1 MTRATRI
8 RLIQEAHMRKPI
20 KVRGEGNFPN
30 LIRIGVGLFLFLTAA
45 CGRQEAPAPPP
56 PPPPAVVVSP
66 VPAATVPLY
75 REYVA
80 RTEARET
87 VEIRS
92 RVDGYLEKVLFT
104 EGSQVKAGQLLFVI
118 DQRPFKAALQ
128 EARGSLAQAKASLN
142 KARQDVARLQPL
154 VAESAAPQ
162 VDLDNAE
169 SAVEFSLASIEKA
182 KAAVAAAELNLKF
195 SEIQAP
201 ITGIIGKQEVTVGN
215 LVSRD
220 RTLLTA
226 ISSWDPMRTVFSI
239 SEVDYLR
246 LGQQHREDN
255 PFVPRKNA
263 APFEL
268 IMADGSLYPHR
279 GIFSFLD
286 RTLDLTTG
294 TLNVYVSFPNPD
306 RMLRPGLFGR
316 VRVVVEAKPD
326 TLLVPQ
332 KSVQVTQSVN
342 SVLVVDKEDAVHL
355 RVVTLGERFKD
366 FFIVTEGL
374 KPGERVVVE
383 GVQKAIPGRKVRPTE
398 QPINLE
404 TLGG

>member
-1 MTRATRI
+1 MHATRYPGFGNI
-8 RLIQEAHMRKPI
+8 HRLIRVGI
-20 KVRGEGNFPN
+20 GIF
-30 LIRIGVGLFLFLTAA
+30 LILTAA
-45 CGRQEAPAPPP
+45 CSRQEGPAPPP
-56 PPPPAVVVSP
+56 PAPPAVVVSP

-87 VEIRS
+87 VAIRS
-92 RVDGYLEKVLFT
+92 RVDGFLEKVLFE
-104 EGSQVKAGQLLFVI
+104 EGRQVKAGELLFVI

-128 EARGSLAQAKASLN
+128 EARGSLAQAQASLN
-142 KARQDVARLQPL
+142 KARRDVARLQPL
-154 VAESAAPQ
+154 VAESAAPE

-169 SAVEFSLASIEKA
+169 SAVEYSLASIERA
-182 KAAVAAAELNLKF
+182 KAAIAIAELNLKF
-195 SEIQAP
+195 SEIRAP
-201 ITGIIGKQEVTVGN
+201 ISGIIGKQEVTVGN
-215 LVSRD
+215 LIARD
-220 RTLLTA
+220 QTLLTA

-239 SEVDYLR
+239 SETDYLR
-246 LGQQHREDN
+246 LGQQRRDDN
-255 PFVPRKNA
+255 PFIPRKSA

-268 IMADGSLYPHR
+268 IMADGSVYPHR
-279 GIFSFLD
+279 GSLSFLD

-316 VRVVVEAKPD
+316 VRVLVEAKPGA
-326 TLLVPQ
+326 LLVPQ
-332 KSVQVTQSVN
+332 KSVQVNQGVS
-342 SVLVVDKEDAVHL
+342 SVLVVDKEDAVAL
-355 RVVTLGERFKD
+355 RVVNLGERVKE

>member
-1 MTRATRI
+1 MHTTR
-8 RLIQEAHMRKPI
+8 HHGFGN
-20 KVRGEGNFPN
+20 VRH
-30 LIRIGVGLFLFLTAA
+30 LIRVGVGLFLFLTAA

-87 VEIRS
+87 VAIRS
-92 RVDGYLEKVLFT
+92 RVDGFIEKVLFE
-104 EGSQVKAGQLLFVI
+104 EGGQVKAGQLLFVI
-118 DQRPFKAALQ
+118 DQRPFSAALQ
-128 EARGSLAQAKASLN
+128 EARGSLAQAQASLS
-142 KARQDVARLQPL
+142 KAKRDVARLQPL
-154 VAESAAPQ
+154 VAEFAAPQ
-162 VDLDNAE
+162 VDLDSAE
-169 SAVEFSLASIEKA
+169 SAVEFSLASIERA
-182 KAAVAAAELNLKF
+182 KAAIAIAELNLKF
-195 SEIQAP
+195 SEIRAP
-201 ITGIIGKQEVTVGN
+201 ITGVIGKQEVTVGN

-220 RTLLTA
+220 QTVLTL
-226 ISSWDPMRTVFSI
+226 ISSWDPMRTVFSL
-239 SEVDYLR
+239 SEGDYLR
-246 LGQQHREDN
+246 LGQQRRDDN
-255 PFVPRKNA
+255 PFIPRKNA

-268 IMADGSLYPHR
+268 IMADGSFYPHR
-279 GIFSFLD
+279 GSLSFLD

-294 TLNVYVSFPNPD
+294 TLSVYVSFPNPD
-306 RMLRPGLFGR
+306 RLLRPGLFGR

-332 KSVQVTQSVN
+332 RSVQVIQGVS
-342 SVLVVDKEDAVHL
+342 SVLVVDSDGRVAQ

-398 QPINLE
+398 QPIKLE
-404 TLGG
+404 ALGG

>member
-1 MTRATRI
+1 MHTTRYPGFGNVRHLI
-8 RLIQEAHMRKPI
+8 RLGIGI
-20 KVRGEGNFPN
+20 L
-30 LIRIGVGLFLFLTAA
+30 LIVTAA
-45 CGRQEAPAPPP
+45 CGRQEGPAPPP
-56 PPPPAVVVSP
+56 PAPPAVVVSP

-104 EGSQVKAGQLLFVI
+104 EGSRVKAGQLLFVI
-118 DQRPFKAALQ
+118 DQRPFRAALQ
-128 EARGSLAQAKASLN
+128 EARGSFAQAQASLS
-142 KARQDVARLQPL
+142 KAKRDVARLQPL

-162 VDLDNAE
+162 VDLDDAE
-169 SAVEFSLASIEKA
+169 SAVEFSQASIEKG
-182 KAAVAAAELNLKF
+182 KAAVAMAELNLKF
-195 SEIQAP
+195 SEIYAP
-201 ITGIIGKQEVTVGN
+201 ISGIIGKQDVTAGN
-215 LVSRD
+215 LVARD
-220 RTLLTA
+220 RTLLTV
-226 ISSWDPMRTVFSI
+226 ISAWDPMRAVFSI
-239 SEVDYLR
+239 SETDYLR
-246 LGQQHREDN
+246 LGQQRRDDN
-255 PFVPRKNA
+255 PFIPRQNA

-268 IMADGSLYPHR
+268 IMADGSMYPHR
-279 GIFSFLD
+279 GSLSFLD

-294 TLNVYVSFPNPD
+294 TLNAYVSFPNPD
-306 RMLRPGLFGR
+306 RLLRPGLFGR
-316 VRVVVEAKPD
+316 VRVVVAAKPD

-332 KSVQVTQSVN
+332 KSVQVTQGVS
-342 SVLVVDKEDAVHL
+342 SVLVVDKEDAVAL
-355 RVVTLGERFKD
+355 RVVTLGERFRD

>member
-1 MTRATRI
+1 MHTTRHHGFENVRH
-8 RLIQEAHMRKPI
+8 LIP
-20 KVRGEGNFPN
+20 V
-30 LIRIGVGLFLFLTAA
+30 GVGLFLFLMAA

-87 VEIRS
+87 VAIRS
-92 RVDGYLEKVLFT
+92 RVDGFIEKVLFE
-104 EGSQVKAGQLLFVI
+104 EGGQVKAGQLLFVI
-118 DQRPFKAALQ
+118 DQRPFSAALQ
-128 EARGSLAQAKASLN
+128 EARGSLAQAQASLS
-142 KARQDVARLQPL
+142 KAKRDVARLQPL
-154 VAESAAPQ
+154 VAEFAAPQ
-162 VDLDNAE
+162 VDLDSAE
-169 SAVEFSLASIEKA
+169 SAVEFSLASIERA
-182 KAAVAAAELNLKF
+182 KAAIAIAELNLKF
-195 SEIQAP
+195 SEIRAP
-201 ITGIIGKQEVTVGN
+201 ITGVIGKQEVTVGN

-220 RTLLTA
+220 QTVLTS
-226 ISSWDPMRTVFSI
+226 ISSWDPMRTVFSL
-239 SEVDYLR
+239 SEGDYLR
-246 LGQQHREDN
+246 LGQQRRDDN
-255 PFVPRKNA
+255 PFIPRKNA

-268 IMADGSLYPHR
+268 IMADGSFYPHR
-279 GIFSFLD
+279 GSLSFLD

-294 TLNVYVSFPNPD
+294 TLSVYVSFPNPD
-306 RMLRPGLFGR
+306 RLLRPGLFGR

-332 KSVQVTQSVN
+332 RSVQVIQGVS
-342 SVLVVDKEDAVHL
+342 SVLVVDSDGRVAQ

-398 QPINLE
+398 QPIKLE
-404 TLGG
+404 ALGG

>member
-1 MTRATRI
+1 MHTTRHHGFGNVRH
-8 RLIQEAHMRKPI
+8 LIP
-20 KVRGEGNFPN
+20 V
-30 LIRIGVGLFLFLTAA
+30 GVGLFLFLTAA

-87 VEIRS
+87 VAIRS
-92 RVDGYLEKVLFT
+92 RVDGFIEKVLFE
-104 EGSQVKAGQLLFVI
+104 EGGQVKAGQLLFVI
-118 DQRPFKAALQ
+118 DQRPFSAALQ
-128 EARGSLAQAKASLN
+128 EARGSLAQAQASLS
-142 KARQDVARLQPL
+142 KAKRDVARLQPL
-154 VAESAAPQ
+154 VAEFAAPQ
-162 VDLDNAE
+162 VDLDSAE
-169 SAVEFSLASIEKA
+169 SAVEFSLASIERA
-182 KAAVAAAELNLKF
+182 KAAIAIAELNLKF
-195 SEIQAP
+195 SEIRAP
-201 ITGIIGKQEVTVGN
+201 IIGVIGKQEVTVGN

-220 RTLLTA
+220 QTVLTS
-226 ISSWDPMRTVFSI
+226 ISSWDPMRTVFSL
-239 SEVDYLR
+239 SEGDYLR
-246 LGQQHREDN
+246 LGQQRRDDN
-255 PFVPRKNA
+255 PFIPRKNA

-268 IMADGSLYPHR
+268 IMADGSFYPHR
-279 GIFSFLD
+279 GSLSFLD

-294 TLNVYVSFPNPD
+294 TLSVYVSFPNPD
-306 RMLRPGLFGR
+306 RLLRPGLFGR

-332 KSVQVTQSVN
+332 RSVQVIQGVS
-342 SVLVVDKEDAVHL
+342 SVLVVDSDGRVAQ

-398 QPINLE
+398 QPIKLE
-404 TLGG
+404 ALGG

>member
-1 MTRATRI
+1 MHTTRHHGFGNVRH
-8 RLIQEAHMRKPI
+8 LIP
-20 KVRGEGNFPN
+20 V
-30 LIRIGVGLFLFLTAA
+30 GVGLFLFLTAA

-87 VEIRS
+87 VAIRS
-92 RVDGYLEKVLFT
+92 RVDGFIEKVLFE
-104 EGSQVKAGQLLFVI
+104 EGGQVKAGQLLFVI
-118 DQRPFKAALQ
+118 DQRPFSAALQ
-128 EARGSLAQAKASLN
+128 EARGSLAQAQASLS
-142 KARQDVARLQPL
+142 KAKRDVARLQPL
-154 VAESAAPQ
+154 VAEFAAPQ
-162 VDLDNAE
+162 VDLDSAE
-169 SAVEFSLASIEKA
+169 SAVEFSLASIERA
-182 KAAVAAAELNLKF
+182 KAAIAIAELNLKF
-195 SEIQAP
+195 SEIRAP
-201 ITGIIGKQEVTVGN
+201 ITGVIGKQEVTVGN

-220 RTLLTA
+220 QTVLTS
-226 ISSWDPMRTVFSI
+226 ISSWDPMRTVFSL
-239 SEVDYLR
+239 SEGDYLR
-246 LGQQHREDN
+246 LGQQRRDDN
-255 PFVPRKNA
+255 PFIPRKNA

-268 IMADGSLYPHR
+268 IMADGSFYPHR
-279 GIFSFLD
+279 GSLSFLD

-294 TLNVYVSFPNPD
+294 TLSVYVSFPNPD
-306 RMLRPGLFGR
+306 RLLRPGLFGR

-332 KSVQVTQSVN
+332 RSVQVIQGVS
-342 SVLVVDKEDAVHL
+342 SVLVVDSDGRVAQ

-398 QPINLE
+398 QPIKLE
-404 TLGG
+404 ALGG

>member
-1 MTRATRI
+1 MHTTRHHGFENVRH
-8 RLIQEAHMRKPI
+8 LIP
-20 KVRGEGNFPN
+20 V
-30 LIRIGVGLFLFLTAA
+30 GVGLFLFLTAA

-87 VEIRS
+87 VAIRS
-92 RVDGYLEKVLFT
+92 RVDGFIEKVLFE
-104 EGSQVKAGQLLFVI
+104 EGGQVKAGQLLFVI
-118 DQRPFKAALQ
+118 DQRPFSAALQ
-128 EARGSLAQAKASLN
+128 EARGSLAQAQASLS
-142 KARQDVARLQPL
+142 KAKRDVARLQPL
-154 VAESAAPQ
+154 VAEFAAPQ
-162 VDLDNAE
+162 VDLDSAE
-169 SAVEFSLASIEKA
+169 SAVEFSLASIERA
-182 KAAVAAAELNLKF
+182 KAAIAIAELNLNF
-195 SEIQAP
+195 CEIRAP
-201 ITGIIGKQEVTVGN
+201 ITGVIGKQEVTVGN
-215 LVSRD
+215 LVSREQ
-220 RTLLTA
+220 TILTS
-226 ISSWDPMRTVFSI
+226 ISSWDPMRTVFSL
-239 SEVDYLR
+239 SEGDYLR
-246 LGQQHREDN
+246 LGQQRRDDN
-255 PFVPRKNA
+255 PFIPRKNA

-268 IMADGSLYPHR
+268 IMADGSFYPHR
-279 GIFSFLD
+279 GSLSFLD

-294 TLNVYVSFPNPD
+294 TLSIYVSFPNPD
-306 RMLRPGLFGR
+306 RLLRPGLFGR

-332 KSVQVTQSVN
+332 RSVQVIQGVS
-342 SVLVVDKEDAVHL
+342 SVLVVDSDGRVAQ

-398 QPINLE
+398 QPIKLE
-404 TLGG
+404 ALGG

>member
-1 MTRATRI
+1 MRTTKCSKFGNARH
-8 RLIQEAHMRKPI
+8 LIY
-20 KVRGEGNFPN
+20 VG
-30 LIRIGVGLFLFLTAA
+30 IGIVLLLTGA
-45 CGRQEAPAPPP
+45 CGRQEASAPPPAPPV
-56 PPPPAVVVSP
+56 VVVSP
-66 VPAATVPLY
+66 VPAITVPLY

-87 VEIRS
+87 VAIRS

-118 DQRPFKAALQ
+118 DQRPFRAALQ
-128 EARGSLAQAKASLN
+128 EVRGSLAQAQASLN
-142 KARQDVARLQPL
+142 KAKRDVARLQPL
-154 VAESAAPQ
+154 VAESAAPE

-169 SAVEFSLASIEKA
+169 SAVEFSEASIERA
-182 KAAVAAAELNLKF
+182 KAAVAIAELNLKF
-195 SEIQAP
+195 SEIYAP
-201 ITGIIGKQEVTVGN
+201 ISGVIGKQEITVGN

-220 RTLLTA
+220 QTLLTS

-246 LGQQHREDN
+246 LGQQTRDDN
-255 PFVPRKNA
+255 PFIPRKNE

-268 IMADGSLYPHR
+268 IMADGSIYPHH
-279 GIFSFLD
+279 GSLSFLD

-294 TLNVYVSFPNPD
+294 TLSVYVSFPNPD

-332 KSVQVTQSVN
+332 RSVQVVQGVS
-342 SVLVVDKEDAVHL
+342 SVLVVDKEDAVAL
-355 RVVTLGERFKD
+355 RVVTLGERFRD
-366 FFIVTEGL
+366 FFIVTQGL
-374 KPGERVVVE
+374 EPGERVVVE
-383 GVQKAIPGRKVRPTE
+383 GLQKAIPGRKVRPTE
-398 QPINLE
+398 HPIKLE
-404 TLGG
+404 SFGG

>member
-1 MTRATRI
+1 MHTTRNPVFGIVRH
-8 RLIQEAHMRKPI
+8 LIQ
-20 KVRGEGNFPN
+20 VG
-30 LIRIGVGLFLFLTAA
+30 IGISLALTAA

-75 REYVA
+75 REFVA

-92 RVDGYLEKVLFT
+92 RVDGFLEKVLFE
-104 EGSQVKAGQLLFVI
+104 EGHLVKAGQLLFVI

-128 EARGSLAQAKASLN
+128 EARGSLAQAQASLS
-142 KARQDVARLQPL
+142 KAKRDVARLQPL
-154 VAESAAPQ
+154 VAESAAPE

-169 SAVEFSLASIEKA
+169 SAVEFGQASIERA
-182 KAAVAAAELNLKF
+182 KAAIAIAELNLKF
-195 SEIQAP
+195 SEIHAP
-201 ITGIIGKQEVTVGN
+201 ITGVIGKQEVTAGN

-239 SEVDYLR
+239 SETDYLR

-255 PFVPRKNA
+255 PFIPRKNA
-263 APFEL
+263 ALFEL
-268 IMADGSLYPHR
+268 IMADGSIYPHR
-279 GIFSFLD
+279 GSLSFLD

-294 TLNVYVSFPNPD
+294 TLNVYVSFPNPE
-306 RMLRPGLFGR
+306 RVLRPGLFGR
-316 VRVVVEAKPD
+316 IRVVVETKPD

-332 KSVQVTQSVN
+332 RSVQVAQGVS
-342 SVLVVDKEDAVHL
+342 SVLVVDKEDAVAQ
-355 RVVTLGERFKD
+355 RVVTLGERFRD

-374 KPGERVVVE
+374 KPGERVVVD

-398 QPINLE
+398 QPINLD

>member
-1 MTRATRI
+1 MRTTKCSKFGNTRHFI
-8 RLIQEAHMRKPI
+8 R
-20 KVRGEGNFPN
+20 VG
-30 LIRIGVGLFLFLTAA
+30 IGIVLLLTGA
-45 CGRQEAPAPPP
+45 CGRQEVSAPPPAPPV
-56 PPPPAVVVSP
+56 VVVSP
-66 VPAATVPLY
+66 VPAITVPLY

-87 VEIRS
+87 VAIRS

-118 DQRPFKAALQ
+118 DQRPFRAALQ
-128 EARGSLAQAKASLN
+128 EVRGSLAQAQASLN
-142 KARQDVARLQPL
+142 KAKRDVARLQPL
-154 VAESAAPQ
+154 VAESAAPE

-169 SAVEFSLASIEKA
+169 SAVEFSEASIERA
-182 KAAVAAAELNLKF
+182 KAAVAIAELNLKF
-195 SEIQAP
+195 SEIYAP
-201 ITGIIGKQEVTVGN
+201 ISGVIGKQEITVGN

-220 RTLLTA
+220 QTLLTS

-246 LGQQHREDN
+246 LGQQTRDDN
-255 PFVPRKNA
+255 PFIPRKNE

-268 IMADGSLYPHR
+268 IMADGSIYPHR
-279 GIFSFLD
+279 GSLSFLD

-294 TLNVYVSFPNPD
+294 TLSVYVSYPNPD
-306 RMLRPGLFGR
+306 RVLRPGLFGR

-332 KSVQVTQSVN
+332 RSVQVVQGVS
-342 SVLVVDKEDAVHL
+342 SVLVVDKEDAVAL
-355 RVVTLGERFKD
+355 RVVTLGERFRD
-366 FFIVTEGL
+366 FFIVTQGL

-383 GVQKAIPGRKVRPTE
+383 GLQKAIPGRKVRPTE
-398 QPINLE
+398 QPIKLE
-404 TLGG
+404 MIGS

>member
-1 MTRATRI
+1 MHTTRYSGFGN
-8 RLIQEAHMRKPI
+8 
-20 KVRGEGNFPN
+20 VRHLVRVG
-30 LIRIGVGLFLFLTAA
+30 IGIFLLLTAA
-45 CGRQEAPAPPP
+45 CGSQEGPAPPP

-87 VEIRS
+87 VAIRS
-92 RVDGYLEKVLFT
+92 RVDGFLEKVLFE
-104 EGSQVKAGQLLFVI
+104 EGRQVKAGQLLFEI
-118 DQRPFKAALQ
+118 DPRPFRAALQ
-128 EARGSLAQAKASLN
+128 EARGSLAQAQASLS
-142 KARQDVARLQPL
+142 KAKRDVARLQPL
-154 VAESAAPQ
+154 VAESAAPE
-162 VDLDNAE
+162 VDLDSAE
-169 SAVEFSLASIEKA
+169 SAVEFSQASIERA
-182 KAAVAAAELNLKF
+182 KAAIAIAELNLKF
-195 SEIQAP
+195 SEIRAP

-220 RTLLTA
+220 QTLLTS

-246 LGQQHREDN
+246 LGQQHRDDN
-255 PFVPRKNA
+255 PFIPRKDA

-268 IMADGSLYPHR
+268 IMADASLYPHR
-279 GIFSFLD
+279 GSLSFLD

-332 KSVQVTQSVN
+332 RSVQVTQGVS
-342 SVLVVDKEDAVHL
+342 SVLVVDKEDAVAL
-355 RVVTLGERFKD
+355 RVVTLGERFRD

-374 KPGERVVVE
+374 KPGERVVVD

>member
-1 MTRATRI
+1 MHTTRYPGLR
-8 RLIQEAHMRKPI
+8 
-20 KVRGEGNFPN
+20 N
-30 LIRIGVGLFLFLTAA
+30 LHHFIRIAAGIFLSLTFA
-45 CGRQEAPAPPP
+45 CSRQEGPAPPP

-87 VEIRS
+87 VAVRS

-104 EGSQVKAGQLLFVI
+104 EGSLVKAGQLLFVI
-118 DQRPFKAALQ
+118 DQRPFRAALQ
-128 EARGSLAQAKASLN
+128 EARGSLAQAQASLN
-142 KARQDVARLQPL
+142 KAKRDVARLQPL

-162 VDLDNAE
+162 VDLDDAE
-169 SAVEFSLASIEKA
+169 SAVEFSQASIERA
-182 KAAVAAAELNLKF
+182 KAAIAVAELNLKF
-195 SEIQAP
+195 SEIHAP
-201 ITGIIGKQEVTVGN
+201 ISGVIGKQEVTAGN

-220 RTLLTA
+220 QTLLA
-226 ISSWDPMRTVFSI
+226 SISSWDPMRTVFSL

-246 LGQQHREDN
+246 LGQQARDDN
-255 PFVPRKNA
+255 PFMPRKNA

-268 IMADGSLYPHR
+268 IMADGSAYPHR
-279 GIFSFLD
+279 GSLSFLD
-286 RTLDLTTG
+286 RTLDPTTG

-306 RMLRPGLFGR
+306 RVLRPGLFGR
-316 VRVVVEAKPD
+316 VRVAVEAKPD

-332 KSVQVTQSVN
+332 RSVQVAQGVS
-342 SVLVVDKEDAVHL
+342 SVLVVDKEDAVAL
-355 RVVTLGERFKD
+355 RVVTLGERFKE
-366 FFIVTEGL
+366 FFIVTSGL
-374 KPGERVVVE
+374 KAGERVVVE

-398 QPINLE
+398 QPLKIE

>member
-1 MTRATRI
+1 MHTTRYPGFGNI
-8 RLIQEAHMRKPI
+8 RH
-20 KVRGEGNFPN
+20 
-30 LIRIGVGLFLFLTAA
+30 LIRVGIGIFLILTAA
-45 CGRQEAPAPPP
+45 CGRQEGPAPPP
-56 PPPPAVVVSP
+56 PAPPAVVVSP

-87 VEIRS
+87 VAIRS
-92 RVDGYLEKVLFT
+92 RVDGFLEKVLFE
-104 EGSQVKAGQLLFVI
+104 EGRQVTAGELLFVI

-128 EARGSLAQAKASLN
+128 EARGSLAQAQASLN
-142 KARQDVARLQPL
+142 KARRDVARLQPL
-154 VAESAAPQ
+154 VAESAAPE

-169 SAVEFSLASIEKA
+169 SAVEFSLASIERA
-182 KAAVAAAELNLKF
+182 KAAIAIAELNLKF
-195 SEIQAP
+195 SEIRAP
-201 ITGIIGKQEVTVGN
+201 ISGIIGKQEVTVGN
-215 LVSRD
+215 LVARD
-220 RTLLTA
+220 QTLLTV
-226 ISSWDPMRTVFSI
+226 ISTWDPMRTVFSI
-239 SEVDYLR
+239 SETDYLR
-246 LGQQHREDN
+246 LGQQRRDDN
-255 PFVPRKNA
+255 PFIPHKSA

-268 IMADGSLYPHR
+268 IMADGSVYPHR
-279 GIFSFLD
+279 GSLGFLD

-332 KSVQVTQSVN
+332 RSVQVIQGVS
-342 SVLVVDKEDAVHL
+342 SVLVVDKEDAVAL
-355 RVVTLGERFKD
+355 RVVNLGERFKE

>member
-1 MTRATRI
+1 MHTTRYLGFGKVRH
-8 RLIQEAHMRKPI
+8 LIQ
-20 KVRGEGNFPN
+20 VG
-30 LIRIGVGLFLFLTAA
+30 IGISLVLTAA
-45 CGRQEAPAPPP
+45 CGRQEGPVPPP
-56 PPPPAVVVSP
+56 PAPPAVVVSP
-66 VPAATVPLY
+66 VPAATIPLY

-104 EGSQVKAGQLLFVI
+104 EGSRVKSGQLLFVI

-128 EARGSLAQAKASLN
+128 EARGSLAQAQASLS
-142 KARQDVARLQPL
+142 KAKRDVARLQPL
-154 VAESAAPQ
+154 VAEAAAPQ

-169 SAVEFSLASIEKA
+169 SAVEFSRASIEKG
-182 KAAVAAAELNLKF
+182 KAAVAMAELNLKF
-195 SEIQAP
+195 SEIYAP
-201 ITGIIGKQEVTVGN
+201 IGGIIGKQDVTAGN

-226 ISSWDPMRTVFSI
+226 ISAWDPMRAVFSI
-239 SEVDYLR
+239 SETDYLH
-246 LGQQHREDN
+246 LGQQARDDN
-255 PFVPRKNA
+255 PFVPRKDA

-268 IMADGSLYPHR
+268 IMADGAVYPHR
-279 GIFSFLD
+279 GSLSFLE
-286 RTLDLTTG
+286 RALDLTTG

-306 RMLRPGLFGR
+306 RLLRPGLFGR
-316 VRVVVEAKPD
+316 IRVVVAAKPD

-332 KSVQVTQSVN
+332 RSVQVTQGVS
-342 SVLVVDKEDAVHL
+342 SVLVVGEDDSVAQ
-355 RVVTLGERFKD
+355 RVVTLGERFRD

-404 TLGG
+404 MLGG

>member
-1 MTRATRI
+1 MHTTRY
-8 RLIQEAHMRKPI
+8 L
-20 KVRGEGNFPN
+20 GFGNLRN
-30 LIRIGVGLFLFLTAA
+30 LIRFGIGILLLMAAA
-45 CGRQEAPAPPP
+45 CGRQEGPAPPP

-104 EGSQVKAGQLLFVI
+104 EGSRVKAGQLLFVI
-118 DQRPFKAALQ
+118 DQRPFRAALQ
-128 EARGSLAQAKASLN
+128 EARGSLAQAQASLS
-142 KARQDVARLQPL
+142 KAKRDVARLQPL

-162 VDLDNAE
+162 VDLDDAE
-169 SAVEFSLASIEKA
+169 SAVEFSQASIEKG
-182 KAAVAAAELNLKF
+182 KAAVAMAELNLKF
-195 SEIQAP
+195 SEIYAP
-201 ITGIIGKQEVTVGN
+201 ISGIIGKQDVTAGN
-215 LVSRD
+215 LVARD

-226 ISSWDPMRTVFSI
+226 ISAWDPMRAVFSI
-239 SEVDYLR
+239 SETDYLR
-246 LGQQHREDN
+246 LGQQRRDDN
-255 PFVPRKNA
+255 PFIPRQNA

-268 IMADGSLYPHR
+268 IMADGSMYPHR
-279 GIFSFLD
+279 GSLSFLD

-294 TLNVYVSFPNPD
+294 TLNAYVSFPNPD
-306 RMLRPGLFGR
+306 RLLRPGLFGR

-332 KSVQVTQSVN
+332 RSVQVTQGVS
-342 SVLVVDKEDAVHL
+342 SVLIVGNDDSVAQ

-383 GVQKAIPGRKVRPTE
+383 GLQKAIPGRKVRPTE
-398 QPINLE
+398 QPIKLE

>member
-1 MTRATRI
+1 MHTSRYPDFGNVRHLI
-8 RLIQEAHMRKPI
+8 RL
-20 KVRGEGNFPN
+20 G
-30 LIRIGVGLFLFLTAA
+30 IGFLLLTAIA

-87 VEIRS
+87 VAVRS

-118 DQRPFKAALQ
+118 DQRPFRAALQ
-128 EARGSLAQAKASLN
+128 EARGSLAQAQASLS
-142 KARQDVARLQPL
+142 KAKRDVARLQPL
-154 VAESAAPQ
+154 VAESAAPE
-162 VDLDNAE
+162 VDLDNAA
-169 SAVEFSLASIEKA
+169 SAVEFSQASIERA
-182 KAAVAAAELNLKF
+182 KAAIAIAELNLKF
-195 SEIQAP
+195 SEIHAP
-201 ITGIIGKQEVTVGN
+201 IGGVIGKQEVTAGN

-220 RTLLTA
+220 QTLLA
-226 ISSWDPMRTVFSI
+226 SISSWDPMRTVFSL
-239 SEVDYLR
+239 SETDYLR
-246 LGQQHREDN
+246 LGQQRRDDN
-255 PFVPRKNA
+255 PFMPRKNA

-268 IMADGSLYPHR
+268 IMADGSTYPHR
-279 GIFSFLD
+279 GSLSFLD
-286 RTLDLTTG
+286 RTLDPTTG

-306 RMLRPGLFGR
+306 RVLRPGLFGR
-316 VRVVVEAKPD
+316 VRVAVEAKPD

-332 KSVQVTQSVN
+332 RSVQVAQGVS
-342 SVLVVDKEDAVHL
+342 SVLVVDKEDAVAL
-355 RVVTLGERFKD
+355 RVVTLGERFKE
-366 FFIVTEGL
+366 FFIVTSGL
-374 KPGERVVVE
+374 KAGERVVVE

-398 QPINLE
+398 QPLKIE

>member
-1 MTRATRI
+1 
-8 RLIQEAHMRKPI
+8 MRKPKI
-20 KVRGEGNFPN
+20 HGQGSFPK
-30 LIRIGVGLFLFLTAA
+30 LILFGTGILLLLTAA
-45 CGRQEAPAPPP
+45 CDRQEAPAPPP

-75 REYVA
+75 REFVA

-92 RVDGYLEKVLFT
+92 RVDGYLEKVLFA

-128 EARGSLAQAKASLN
+128 EARGSLAQAQASLS
-142 KARQDVARLQPL
+142 KAKRDVARLQPL
-154 VAESAAPQ
+154 VAESAAPE

-169 SAVEFSLASIEKA
+169 SAVEFSRASIEKS
-182 KAAVAAAELNLKF
+182 KASVAMAELNLKF
-195 SEIQAP
+195 SEIYSP
-201 ITGIIGKQEVTVGN
+201 ISGVIGKQEVTAGN

-220 RTLLTA
+220 RTLLTS
-226 ISSWDPMRTVFSI
+226 ISAWDPMRAVFSI
-239 SEVDYLR
+239 SETDYLR

-255 PFVPRKNA
+255 PFIPGKNA

-268 IMADGSLYPHR
+268 IMAEGSIYPHR
-279 GIFSFLD
+279 GTLSFLD

-294 TLNVYVSFPNPD
+294 TLNVYVSFPNPE
-306 RMLRPGLFGR
+306 RVLRPGLFGR
-316 VRVVVEAKPD
+316 IRVVVETKPD

-332 KSVQVTQSVN
+332 RSVQVAQGVS
-342 SVLVVDKEDAVHL
+342 SVLVVDKEDAVAQ
-355 RVVTLGERFKD
+355 RVVTLGERFRD

>member
-1 MTRATRI
+1 
-8 RLIQEAHMRKPI
+8 
-20 KVRGEGNFPN
+20 
-30 LIRIGVGLFLFLTAA
+30 
-45 CGRQEAPAPPP
+45 
-56 PPPPAVVVSP
+56 VVVSP
-66 VPAATVPLY
+66 VPSATVPLY

-104 EGSQVKAGQLLFVI
+104 EGGRVKAGQLLFVI

-128 EARGSLAQAKASLN
+128 EARGSLAQAQASLS
-142 KARQDVARLQPL
+142 KAKRDVARLQPL
-154 VAESAAPQ
+154 VAEAAAPE

-195 SEIQAP
+195 SEIHAP
-201 ITGIIGKQEVTVGN
+201 ISGIIGKQEVTAGN

-220 RTLLTA
+220 RTLLTS

-239 SEVDYLR
+239 SETDYLH
-246 LGQQHREDN
+246 LGQQARDDN
-255 PFVPRKNA
+255 PFIPRKDA

-268 IMADGSLYPHR
+268 IMADGALYPHR
-279 GIFSFLD
+279 GSLSFLE
-286 RTLDLTTG
+286 RALDPTTG

-306 RMLRPGLFGR
+306 RVLRPGLFGR
-316 VRVVVEAKPD
+316 VRVVVAAKPD

-332 KSVQVTQSVN
+332 KSVQVAQGVS
-342 SVLVVDKEDAVHL
+342 SVLVVDKEDAVAL
-355 RVVTLGERFKD
+355 RVVTLGERFRD

-383 GVQKAIPGRKVRPTE
+383 GVQKAVPGRKVRPTE

>member
-1 MTRATRI
+1 MHTTRYPGFGNIR
-8 RLIQEAHMRKPI
+8 RLIRVGI
-20 KVRGEGNFPN
+20 GIL
-30 LIRIGVGLFLFLTAA
+30 LILTAA
-45 CGRQEAPAPPP
+45 CGRQEEPAPPP
-56 PPPPAVVVSP
+56 PAPPAVVVSP

-87 VEIRS
+87 VAIRS
-92 RVDGYLEKVLFT
+92 RVDGFLEKVLFD
-104 EGSQVKAGQLLFVI
+104 EGRQVKAGELLFMI

-128 EARGSLAQAKASLN
+128 EARGSLAQAQASLN
-142 KARQDVARLQPL
+142 KARRDVARLQPL
-154 VAESAAPQ
+154 VAESAAPE

-169 SAVEFSLASIEKA
+169 SAVEYSLASIERA
-182 KAAVAAAELNLKF
+182 KAAIAIAELNLKF
-195 SEIQAP
+195 SEIRAP
-201 ITGIIGKQEVTVGN
+201 ISGIIGKQEVTVGN
-215 LVSRD
+215 LVARD
-220 RTLLTA
+220 QTLLTV
-226 ISSWDPMRTVFSI
+226 ISTWDPMRTVFSI
-239 SEVDYLR
+239 SETDYLR
-246 LGQQHREDN
+246 LGQQRRDDN
-255 PFVPRKNA
+255 PFIPRKSA

-268 IMADGSLYPHR
+268 IMADGSVYPHR
-279 GIFSFLD
+279 GSLSFLD

-316 VRVVVEAKPD
+316 VRVVVAAKPD

-332 KSVQVTQSVN
+332 RSVQVIQGVS
-342 SVLVVDKEDAVHL
+342 SVLVVDKEDAVAL
-355 RVVTLGERFKD
+355 RVVTLGERFRD
-366 FFIVTEGL
+366 YFIVTEGL

>member
-1 MTRATRI
+1 
-8 RLIQEAHMRKPI
+8 MRKP
-20 KVRGEGNFPN
+20 KVRGEGNFPK
-30 LIRIGVGLFLFLTAA
+30 LIRLGSGILLLLAAA
-45 CGRQEAPAPPP
+45 CGRQEAPPPPP

-92 RVDGYLEKVLFT
+92 RVDGFLEKVLFE
-104 EGSQVKAGQLLFVI
+104 EGRQVKAGQLLFVI

-128 EARGSLAQAKASLN
+128 EARGSLAQAQASLS
-142 KARQDVARLQPL
+142 KAKRDVARLQPL
-154 VAESAAPQ
+154 VAESAAPE

-169 SAVEFSLASIEKA
+169 SAVEFSQASIERA
-182 KAAVAAAELNLKF
+182 KAAIAIAELNLKF
-195 SEIQAP
+195 SEIHAP
-201 ITGIIGKQEVTVGN
+201 INGVIGKQEVTVGN

-239 SEVDYLR
+239 SETDYLR
-246 LGQQHREDN
+246 LGQQHRDDN
-255 PFVPRKNA
+255 PFIPRKNA

-268 IMADGSLYPHR
+268 IMADGSIYPHR
-279 GIFSFLD
+279 GTLSFLD
-286 RTLDLTTG
+286 RALDLTTG

-306 RMLRPGLFGR
+306 RLLRPGLFGR
-316 VRVVVEAKPD
+316 VRVAVEAKPD

-332 KSVQVTQSVN
+332 RSVQVVQGVS
-342 SVLVVDKEDAVHL
+342 SVLVVDKEDAVSQ
-355 RVVTLGERFKD
+355 RVVTLGERFRD